1 MVYGVT
7 KSSTLLTDFPLTFH
21 FPALEK
27 EMATHPSVLA
37 WRVPGM
43 GEPGGLPSMG
53 RTESDT
59 TEATYQLSSRNF
71 QENTYSHAM
80 IEEDPRLSLS
90 LGIKARM
97 RQKYSLY
104 HQYYF

>member
-1 MVYGVT
+1 
-7 KSSTLLTDFPLTFH
+7 
-21 FPALEK
+21 
-27 EMATHPSVLA
+27 MATHSSVLA

-59 TEATYQLSSRNF
+59 TAETYQLSSRNF